1 MYYIALNVLH
11 NMNSSRIM
19 LYREMKKYFENQI
32 INSDDEVFELGRKLG
47 LADHVIKY
55 EYDGCMYANF
65 IVPQNDVKRLSEKA
79 KVDFKLYD
87 SELKY
92 KLFEKMQKAKNTTLH
107 EQKEK
112 YKRLEQQENRVNNEH
127 DKVFRKILSDKIEV
141 TKFLNEQLK
150 TNLKPED
157 IEQYNSSY
165 INTLMQNEEADVV
178 YKLKG
183 KNEFFLIEHQS
194 KVDYR
199 MQFRI
204 LKYEMAIVESA
215 IDEKECKKKDYL
227 YPRVNAIVL
236 YTGKQKWNV
245 SKTFN
250 EAQVTSILEKAI
262 EFAKYIL
269 VDINNYTEE
278 KLLETPSFMTKALL
292 IEKAKDNEQIANYI
306 EKIVEII
313 NKDKENYSNNI
324 KEIFKIMLTQIIKNK
339 IGKEKTD
346 EFLNKLNIGGDEDMM
361 AVFETI
367 QQDNKRIYRRG
378 KKDGIVEGIK
388 QGISQGIMENSIAI
402 AKKLLSRNNS
412 KEEVAE
418 ITGLKIEEIEKLQ

>member
-1 MYYIALNVLH
+1 
-11 NMNSSRIM
+11 
-19 LYREMKKYFENQI
+19 MKVNQV
-32 INSDDEVFELGRKLG
+32 INIDKTKEKD
-47 LADHVIKY
+47 Y
-55 EYDGCMYANF
+55 N
-65 IVPQNDVKRLSEKA
+65 KA
-79 KVDFKLYD
+79 KLTNETTFTYYD
-87 SELKY
+87 YLKY

-150 TNLKPED
+150 INLKPGD
-157 IEQYNSSY
+157 IEQYNTSY

-199 MQFRI
+199 MPFRI
-204 LKYEMAIVESA
+204 LKYEMAIIESA

-245 SKTFN
+245 AQTFN
-250 EAQVTSILEKAI
+250 ETQVSSILEKDI

-313 NKDKENYSNNI
+313 NKDKENYSDNM

-388 QGISQGIMENSIAI
+388 QGIMEKSIEI
-402 AKKLLSRNNS
+402 AKKLLNKNNS

>member
-1 MYYIALNVLH
+1 MKVNQVINIDKTKEKDYNKVNLTNEVTFTYYD
-11 NMNSSRIM
+11 
-19 LYREMKKYFENQI
+19 Y
-32 INSDDEVFELGRKLG
+32 
-47 LADHVIKY
+47 
-55 EYDGCMYANF
+55 
-65 IVPQNDVKRLSEKA
+65 
-79 KVDFKLYD
+79 
-87 SELKY
+87 LKY

-112 YKRLEQQENRVNNEH
+112 YERVEQQENRVNNEH

-141 TKFLNEQLK
+141 AKFLNEQLK
-150 TNLKPED
+150 INLKTED

-178 YKLKG
+178 YKLKS

-199 MQFRI
+199 MPFRI
-204 LKYEMAIVESA
+204 LRYEMAIVESA
-215 IDEKECKKKDYL
+215 INEKECKKKNYL

-245 SKTFN
+245 AKTFN
-250 EAQVTSILEKAI
+250 EAQVSSILEKAI

-313 NKDKENYSNNI
+313 NKDKENYSDNM

-346 EFLNKLNIGGDEDMM
+346 EFLKKLNIGGDKDMM

-388 QGISQGIMENSIAI
+388 KGISQGIMENSIAI

>member
-1 MYYIALNVLH
+1 
-11 NMNSSRIM
+11 
-19 LYREMKKYFENQI
+19 MKVNQV
-32 INSDDEVFELGRKLG
+32 INIDKTKEKD
-47 LADHVIKY
+47 Y
-55 EYDGCMYANF
+55 N
-65 IVPQNDVKRLSEKA
+65 KA
-79 KVDFKLYD
+79 KLTNETTFTYYD
-87 SELKY
+87 YLKY

-150 TNLKPED
+150 INLKPGD
-157 IEQYNSSY
+157 IEQYNTSY

-199 MQFRI
+199 MPFRI
-204 LKYEMAIVESA
+204 LKYEMAIIESA

-245 SKTFN
+245 AQTFN
-250 EAQVTSILEKAI
+250 ETQVSSILEKDI

-313 NKDKENYSNNI
+313 NKDKENYSDNM

-361 AVFETI
+361 AVSETI

-388 QGISQGIMENSIAI
+388 QGIMDNSIAI

-412 KEEVAE
+412 KEEIAE
-418 ITGLKIEEIEKLQ
+418 ITGLKIEEIEKIK

>member
-1 MYYIALNVLH
+1 MKVNQVINIDKTKEKDYNKVNLTNEVTFTYYD
-11 NMNSSRIM
+11 
-19 LYREMKKYFENQI
+19 Y
-32 INSDDEVFELGRKLG
+32 
-47 LADHVIKY
+47 
-55 EYDGCMYANF
+55 
-65 IVPQNDVKRLSEKA
+65 
-79 KVDFKLYD
+79 
-87 SELKY
+87 LKY

-112 YKRLEQQENRVNNEH
+112 YERVEQQENRVNNEH

-141 TKFLNEQLK
+141 AKFLNEQLK
-150 TNLKPED
+150 INLKTED

-178 YKLKG
+178 YKLKS

-199 MQFRI
+199 MPFRI
-204 LKYEMAIVESA
+204 LRYEMAIVESA
-215 IDEKECKKKDYL
+215 INEKECKKKNYL

-245 SKTFN
+245 AKTFN
-250 EAQVTSILEKAI
+250 EAQVSSILEKAI

-306 EKIVEII
+306 EKIVKII
-313 NKDKENYSNNI
+313 NKDKENYSDNM

-388 QGISQGIMENSIAI
+388 QGISQGIMQKSIEI
-402 AKKLLSRNNS
+402 AKKLLKLQMPIEQIS
-412 KEEVAE
+412 E
-418 ITGLKIEEIEKLQ
+418 ITSLTEEEINNIKK